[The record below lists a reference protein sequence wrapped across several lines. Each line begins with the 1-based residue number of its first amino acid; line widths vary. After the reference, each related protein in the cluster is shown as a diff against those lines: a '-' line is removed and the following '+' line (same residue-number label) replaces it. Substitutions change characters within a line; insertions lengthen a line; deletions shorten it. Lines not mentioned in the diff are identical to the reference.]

1 MFENFKKIQIEGGYF
16 EPSTELVL
24 FETNQCLSIIYGR
37 NGSGK
42 TSIAKAIRQLVGK
55 DFKPQ
60 EGDVAVPYIVS
71 SDAVIPEEKKPSVFI
86 FDEEFIQE
94 NVRTK
99 GNGLETIVMMGEQ
112 VDLDTQITAKKVE
125 GTVVDGKVVEQTAL
139 KEKYENASDT
149 SSPQYFF
156 NKIRDELRKDGGWAD
171 TDRDVK
177 GNTVKSRVTEEFVK
191 KLADREEP
199 IETEEVLRQR
209 LNDDFSLYTQT
220 NEAQAIEWESKP
232 LEVPVDLSD
241 VKTLLE
247 KRVEKP
253 ELSDRERRLLTFL
266 QRHSAHYST
275 DATRQLTEEKWPF
288 CPLCLREAGEQDYVN
303 IGDTLK
309 QLLNK
314 ESELY
319 NKELDTA
326 IQRFPD
332 IATALPVFP
341 NNLNSKEI
349 KDVQFAIEQ
358 LNKDVA
364 IIRNKITLRKRDIY
378 GTMEAPFNVE
388 EMDNYVAHVTNYKI
402 AIETLKTCVV
412 TFNRSVI
419 ERKKLKEKVLQ
430 ENELLARKR
439 LTTLLKGYNSASKA
453 YEICMKTLLG
463 LNEEKKKIEGDIK
476 DLKAQIERTDIA
488 LNYIN
493 EQLQYVF
500 YSDKKAK
507 LVAGDGCYKL
517 KIRGRDVP
525 PKKISVGERNVLGLC
540 YFFAKLFSNK
550 KKEDKYKEELLII
563 IDDPIS
569 SFDYGNRLGVMSLLR
584 YQFNN
589 IKNGNSNS
597 RILVMTHDLRSAFDM
612 AKVRSELKGGKGNK
626 SDRKFLEIVDKQL
639 KPRQGNNEYK
649 KLLESVYEYAKN
661 PPDDEDGYVET
672 SIGNTMRR
680 LIEAFS
686 SFCYNMSFEEMMCR
700 EGVLNAISEEKRKYY
715 ENFMCR
721 LALNGE
727 SHMEERVY
735 ALDTITP
742 YFTKQEKIQTAKSLL
757 LFLSYIN
764 EEHLSCYLGKAK
776 DEDEDKIAVIESW
789 KQEEANWINRV
800 NNPT

>member
-1 MFENFKKIQIEGGYF
+1 MFENLKKIQIEGGYF
-16 EPSTELVL
+16 EPSSGLDL
-24 FETNQCLSIIYGR
+24 FDSNQCLSIIYGR

-55 DFKPQ
+55 DSKPQ
-60 EGDVAVPYIVS
+60 EGEVAVPYIVT

-86 FDEEFIQE
+86 FDEEFVQE

-112 VDLDTQITAKKVE
+112 VDLDTQITAKKAE
-125 GTVVDGKVVEQTAL
+125 GTVVDSKVVEQTAL
-139 KEKYENASDT
+139 KEKYENTNDT

-171 TDRDVK
+171 TDRDIK
-177 GNTVKSRVTEEFVK
+177 GNTVKSRVTEDFVK
-191 KLADREEP
+191 NLANIEEP
-199 IETEEVLRQR
+199 IETEDVLRQR

-220 NEAQAIEWESKP
+220 NEAQEIVWEPIP
-232 LEVPVDLSD
+232 LELPADLST
-241 VKTLLE
+241 VNALLE

-253 ELSDRERRLLTFL
+253 ELSDRERRLLNFL
-266 QRHSAHYST
+266 QGHTGHYST

-326 IQRFPD
+326 IELFPD
-332 IATALPVFP
+332 MATTLPAFP

-349 KDVQFAIEQ
+349 KDVQLAIEQ
-358 LNKDVA
+358 LNKDVTT
-364 IIRNKITLRKRDIY
+364 IKNRIKVRKRDIY
-378 GTMEAPFNVE
+378 GTMEAPFNAE
-388 EMDNYVAHVTNYKI
+388 EMDSYVAHVANYKDT
-402 AIETLKTCVV
+402 IETLKMCVA
-412 TFNRSVI
+412 TFNRSVN

-439 LTTLLKGYNSASKA
+439 LNTLLNGYNSASKA
-453 YEICMKTLLG
+453 YENCTKTLLG
-463 LNEEKKKIEGDIK
+463 LNEEKKKIEGEIK

-517 KIRGRDVP
+517 KIRGKDVP

-540 YFFAKLFSNK
+540 YFFAKLFINK
-550 KKEDKYKEELLII
+550 KKEDRYKEEVLLI

-597 RILVMTHDLRSAFDM
+597 RILVMTHDLRSAFDL
-612 AKVRSELKGGKGNK
+612 AKVRSELKGGKGNS
-626 SDRKFLEIVDKQL
+626 SDRKFLELVNKQL

-649 KLLESVYEYAKN
+649 KLLESVYDYAKN
-661 PPDDEDGYVET
+661 PIDDEDEYVET

-686 SFCYNMSFEEMMCR
+686 SFCYNTSFEEMMCR
-700 EGVLNAISEEKRKYY
+700 EGVLNVISEEKRKYY

-735 ALDTITP
+735 ALNTITP
-742 YFTKQEKIQTAKSLL
+742 YFTKQEKVQTAKSLL
-757 LFLSYIN
+757 LFLYYIN
-764 EEHLSCYLGKAK
+764 KEHLSCYLGKNK
-776 DEDEDKIAVIESW
+776 EGDEDRMAEIEKW
-789 KQEEANWINRV
+789 KLEEANWIN
-800 NNPT
+800 T

>member
-1 MFENFKKIQIEGGYF
+1 M
-16 EPSTELVL
+16 
-24 FETNQCLSIIYGR
+24 
-37 NGSGK
+37 
-42 TSIAKAIRQLVGK
+42 
-55 DFKPQ
+55 
-60 EGDVAVPYIVS
+60 
-71 SDAVIPEEKKPSVFI
+71 
-86 FDEEFIQE
+86 
-94 NVRTK
+94 
-99 GNGLETIVMMGEQ
+99 
-112 VDLDTQITAKKVE
+112 
-125 GTVVDGKVVEQTAL
+125 
-139 KEKYENASDT
+139 
-149 SSPQYFF
+149 
-156 NKIRDELRKDGGWAD
+156 
-171 TDRDVK
+171 
-177 GNTVKSRVTEEFVK
+177 KSRVTEDFVK
-191 KLADREEP
+191 NLADKEEP
-199 IETEEVLRQR
+199 IETEDVLRQK
-209 LNDDFSLYTQT
+209 LKDDFSLYTQT
-220 NEAQAIEWESKP
+220 NEAKEIVWEPIP
-232 LEVPVDLSD
+232 LELPADLST
-241 VKTLLE
+241 VNALLE

-253 ELSDRERRLLTFL
+253 ELSDRERRLLNFL
-266 QRHSAHYST
+266 QGHTGHYST

-319 NKELDTA
+319 SKELDAA
-326 IQRFPD
+326 IEWFPD
-332 IATALPVFP
+332 MATTLPVFP
-341 NNLNSKEI
+341 NNLNTKVI
-349 KDVQFAIEQ
+349 KDVQLAIEQ

-364 IIRNKITLRKRDIY
+364 TIKNKINIRKKDIY
-378 GTMEAPFNVE
+378 GTMEVSFNVA
-388 EMDNYVAHVTNYKI
+388 EMNSYVAHVANYKN
-402 AIETLKTCVV
+402 AIETLKTCVA
-412 TFNRSVI
+412 TFNRSVN
-419 ERKKLKEKVLQ
+419 ERKKLKETVLQ

-439 LTTLLKGYNSASKA
+439 LNTLLNGYNSASKA
-453 YEICMKTLLG
+453 YENCTKTLLG
-463 LNEEKKKIEGDIK
+463 LNEEKKKIEGEIK

-550 KKEDKYKEELLII
+550 KKEDRYKEEVLLI

-584 YQFNN
+584 CQFNN

-597 RILVMTHDLRSAFDM
+597 RILVMTHDLRSAFDL
-612 AKVRSELKGGKGNK
+612 AKVRSELKGGKGNS
-626 SDRKFLEIVDKQL
+626 SDRKFLELVNKQL

-649 KLLESVYEYAKN
+649 KLLESVYDYAKN
-661 PPDDEDGYVET
+661 PIDDEDEYVET

-686 SFCYNMSFEEMMCR
+686 SFCYNTSFEEMMCR
-700 EGVLNAISEEKRKYY
+700 KGVLNAISEEKRKYY

-735 ALDTITP
+735 ALNTITP
-742 YFTKQEKIQTAKSLL
+742 YFTKQEKVQTAKSLL
-757 LFLSYIN
+757 LFLYYIN
-764 EEHLSCYLGKAK
+764 KEHLSCYLGKNK
-776 DEDEDKIAVIESW
+776 EGDEDRMAEIEKW
-789 KQEEANWINRV
+789 KLEEVNWIN
-800 NNPT
+800 T

>member
-16 EPSTELVL
+16 EPSSGLDL
-24 FETNQCLSIIYGR
+24 FDSNQCLSIIYGR

-55 DFKPQ
+55 DSKPQ
-60 EGDVAVPYIVS
+60 EGEVTIPYIVT

-86 FDEEFIQE
+86 FDEEFVQE

-112 VDLDTQITAKKVE
+112 VDLDTQITAKKAE
-125 GTVVDGKVVEQTAL
+125 GTVVDSKVVEQTAL
-139 KEKYENASDT
+139 KEKYENANDT

-171 TDRDVK
+171 TDRDIK
-177 GNTVKSRVTEEFVK
+177 GNTVKSRVTEDFVK
-191 KLADREEP
+191 NLANKEEP
-199 IETEEVLRQR
+199 IETEDVLRQR

-220 NEAQAIEWESKP
+220 NEAQEIVWEPTP
-232 LEVPVDLSD
+232 LELPADLST
-241 VKTLLE
+241 VNALLE

-253 ELSDRERRLLTFL
+253 ELSDRERRLLIFL
-266 QRHSAHYST
+266 QGHTGHYST
-275 DATRQLTEEKWPF
+275 DVTRQLTEEKWPF

-326 IQRFPD
+326 IELFPD
-332 IATALPVFP
+332 MATTLPAFP

-349 KDVQFAIEQ
+349 KDVQLSIEQ
-358 LNKDVA
+358 LNKDVTT
-364 IIRNKITLRKRDIY
+364 IKNKINVRKKDIY
-378 GTMEAPFNVE
+378 GTMEVPFNVA
-388 EMDNYVAHVTNYKI
+388 EMNSYVAHVANYKS
-402 AIETLKTCVV
+402 AIETLKTCVA
-412 TFNRSVI
+412 TFNRSVN

-439 LTTLLKGYNSASKA
+439 LNTLLNGYNNASKA
-453 YEICMKTLLG
+453 YENCTKTLWG
-463 LNEEKKKIEGDIK
+463 LNEEKKKIEGEIK
-476 DLKAQIERTDIA
+476 DLKAHIERTDIA

-507 LVAGDGCYKL
+507 LVAGNGCYKL

-550 KKEDKYKEELLII
+550 KKEDRYKEEVLLI

-597 RILVMTHDLRSAFDM
+597 RILVMTHDLRSAFDL
-612 AKVRSELKGGKGNK
+612 AKVRSELKSGKGNP
-626 SDRKFLEIVDKQL
+626 SDRKFLELVNKQL

-649 KLLESVYEYAKN
+649 KLLESVYDYAKN
-661 PPDDEDGYVET
+661 PIDNEDEYVET

-686 SFCYNMSFEEMMCR
+686 SFCYNTSFEEMMCR
-700 EGVLNAISEEKRKYY
+700 EGVLNAISEERRKYY

-735 ALDTITP
+735 ALNTITP
-742 YFTKQEKIQTAKSLL
+742 YFTKQEKVQTAKSLL
-757 LFLSYIN
+757 LFLYYIN
-764 EEHLSCYLGKAK
+764 KEHLSCYLGKNK
-776 DEDEDKIAVIESW
+776 EGDEDRMAEIEKW
-789 KQEEANWINRV
+789 KLEEANWIN
-800 NNPT
+800 T

>member
-1 MFENFKKIQIEGGYF
+1 M
-16 EPSTELVL
+16 
-24 FETNQCLSIIYGR
+24 SIIYGR

-55 DFKPQ
+55 DSKPQ
-60 EGDVAVPYIVS
+60 EGEVTIPYIVT

-86 FDEEFIQE
+86 FDEEFVQE

-112 VDLDTQITAKKVE
+112 VDLDTQITAKKAE
-125 GTVVDGKVVEQTAL
+125 GTVVDSKVVEQTAL
-139 KEKYENASDT
+139 KEKYENANDT

-171 TDRDVK
+171 TDRDIK
-177 GNTVKSRVTEEFVK
+177 GNTVKSRVTEDFVK
-191 KLADREEP
+191 NLANKEEP
-199 IETEEVLRQR
+199 IETEDVLRQR

-220 NEAQAIEWESKP
+220 NEAQEIVWEPTP
-232 LEVPVDLSD
+232 LELPADLST
-241 VKTLLE
+241 VNALLE

-253 ELSDRERRLLTFL
+253 ELSDRERRLLIFL
-266 QRHSAHYST
+266 QGHTGHYST
-275 DATRQLTEEKWPF
+275 DVTRQLTEEKWPF

-326 IQRFPD
+326 IELFPD
-332 IATALPVFP
+332 MATTLPAFP

-349 KDVQFAIEQ
+349 KDVQLSIEQ
-358 LNKDVA
+358 LNKDVTT
-364 IIRNKITLRKRDIY
+364 IKNKINVRKKDIY
-378 GTMEAPFNVE
+378 GTMEVPFNVA
-388 EMDNYVAHVTNYKI
+388 EMNSYVAHVANYKS
-402 AIETLKTCVV
+402 AIETLKTCVA
-412 TFNRSVI
+412 TFNRSVN

-439 LTTLLKGYNSASKA
+439 LNTLLNGYNNASKA
-453 YEICMKTLLG
+453 YENCTKTLWG
-463 LNEEKKKIEGDIK
+463 LNEEKKKIEGEIK
-476 DLKAQIERTDIA
+476 DLKAHIERTDIA

-507 LVAGDGCYKL
+507 LVAGNGCYKL

-550 KKEDKYKEELLII
+550 KKEDRYKEEVLLI

-597 RILVMTHDLRSAFDM
+597 RILVMTHDLRSAFDL
-612 AKVRSELKGGKGNK
+612 AKVRSELKSGKGNP
-626 SDRKFLEIVDKQL
+626 SDRKFLELVNKQL

-649 KLLESVYEYAKN
+649 KLLESVYDYAKN
-661 PPDDEDGYVET
+661 PIDNEDEYVET

-686 SFCYNMSFEEMMCR
+686 SFCYNTSFEEMMCR
-700 EGVLNAISEEKRKYY
+700 EGVLNAISEERRKYY

-735 ALDTITP
+735 ALNTITP
-742 YFTKQEKIQTAKSLL
+742 YFTKQEKVQTAKSLL
-757 LFLSYIN
+757 LFLYYIN
-764 EEHLSCYLGKAK
+764 KEHLSCYLGKNK
-776 DEDEDKIAVIESW
+776 EGDEDRMAEIEKW
-789 KQEEANWINRV
+789 KLEEANWIN
-800 NNPT
+800 T

>member
-16 EPSTELVL
+16 EPSSGLDL
-24 FETNQCLSIIYGR
+24 FDSNQCLSIIYGR

-55 DFKPQ
+55 DSKPQ
-60 EGDVAVPYIVS
+60 EGEVTIPYIVT

-86 FDEEFIQE
+86 FDEEFVQE

-112 VDLDTQITAKKVE
+112 VDLDTQITAKKAE
-125 GTVVDGKVVEQTAL
+125 GTVVDSKVVEQTAL
-139 KEKYENASDT
+139 KEKYENANDT

-171 TDRDVK
+171 TDRDIK
-177 GNTVKSRVTEEFVK
+177 GNTVKSRVTEDFVK
-191 KLADREEP
+191 NLANKEEP
-199 IETEEVLRQR
+199 IETEDVLRQR

-220 NEAQAIEWESKP
+220 NEAQEIVWEPTP
-232 LEVPVDLSD
+232 LELPADLST
-241 VKTLLE
+241 VNALLE

-253 ELSDRERRLLTFL
+253 ELSDRERRLLIFL
-266 QRHSAHYST
+266 QGHTGHYST
-275 DATRQLTEEKWPF
+275 DVTRQLTEEKWPF

-326 IQRFPD
+326 IELFPD
-332 IATALPVFP
+332 MATTLPAFP

-349 KDVQFAIEQ
+349 KDVQLSIEQ
-358 LNKDVA
+358 LNKDVTT
-364 IIRNKITLRKRDIY
+364 IKNKINVRKKDIY
-378 GTMEAPFNVE
+378 GTMEVPFNVA
-388 EMDNYVAHVTNYKI
+388 EMNSYVAHVANYKS
-402 AIETLKTCVV
+402 AIETLKTCVA
-412 TFNRSVI
+412 TFNRSVN

-439 LTTLLKGYNSASKA
+439 LNTLLNGYNNASKA
-453 YEICMKTLLG
+453 YENCTKTLWG
-463 LNEEKKKIEGDIK
+463 LNEEKKKIEGEIK
-476 DLKAQIERTDIA
+476 DLKAHIERTDIA

-507 LVAGDGCYKL
+507 LVAGNGCYKL

-550 KKEDKYKEELLII
+550 KKEDRYKEEVLLI

-597 RILVMTHDLRSAFDM
+597 RILVMTHDLRSAFDL
-612 AKVRSELKGGKGNK
+612 AKVRSELKSGKGNP
-626 SDRKFLEIVDKQL
+626 SDRKFLELVNKQL

-649 KLLESVYEYAKN
+649 KLLESVYDYAKN
-661 PPDDEDGYVET
+661 PIDNEDEYVET

-686 SFCYNMSFEEMMCR
+686 SFCYNTSFEEMMCR
-700 EGVLNAISEEKRKYY
+700 EGVLNAISEERRKYY

-735 ALDTITP
+735 ALNTITP
-742 YFTKQEKIQTAKSLL
+742 YFTKQEKVQTAKSLL
-757 LFLSYIN
+757 LFLYYIN
-764 EEHLSCYLGKAK
+764 KEHLSCYLGKNK
-776 DEDEDKIAVIESW
+776 EGDEDRMAEIEKW
-789 KQEEANWINRV
+789 KLEEANWV
-800 NNPT
+800 NT